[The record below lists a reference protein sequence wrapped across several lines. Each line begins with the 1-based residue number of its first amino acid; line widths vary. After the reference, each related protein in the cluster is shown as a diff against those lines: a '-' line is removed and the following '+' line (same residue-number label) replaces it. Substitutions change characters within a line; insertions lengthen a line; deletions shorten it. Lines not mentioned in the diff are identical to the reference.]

1 MNRKDLLNRGFKR
14 GDGLVL
20 SNPTYLTWVKRFTED
35 VLAQDL
41 GARGDITT
49 TALFGERTASARA
62 VIRAKEDGVVAGITE
77 VTWFYEK
84 HGVIVTPHKRDGDAI
99 RAGDTVLELR
109 ASEKRLLETERTGLK
124 VLQRMSG
131 IASMTRRLIDALEA
145 AGADTMVTATRKTH
159 WPLLDKKAVYVGGGG
174 THRLGLWE
182 SILIK
187 DNHLEGLQ
195 REGHGE
201 DCIQEALTRAWPHR
215 DLAAFIEIEVED
227 EADAVTA
234 AKTFNALQEHDGV
247 HPCVIMLD
255 NMAPPQIRGVITVLK
270 ARGLHDHILLEASG
284 GITPDN
290 LIDYA
295 RTGVDILSVGALTHS
310 PKALDLNQTLI
321 R

>member
-1 MNRKDLLNRGFKR
+1 MTRKDLLTRGFKR

-49 TALFGERTASARA
+49 TALFGERTAPARA
-62 VIRAKEDGVVAGITE
+62 VVRAKDDGVVAGLAE
-77 VTWFYEK
+77 ATWFYK
-84 HGVIVTPHKRDGDAI
+84 HHGITVILHKRDGDPVCV
-99 RAGDTVLELR
+99 GDCILELK

-131 IASMTRRLIDALEA
+131 IASMTHRLITLLKA
-145 AGADTMVTATRKTH
+145 AGADTLVTATRKTH
-159 WPLLDKKAVYVGGGG
+159 WPLLDKKAVCVGGGG

-195 REGHGE
+195 REGHH
-201 DCIQEALTRAWPHR
+201 DDYVQEALTRAWPHR
-215 DLAAFIEIEVED
+215 DLTAFIEIEVED
-227 EADAVTA
+227 EANALTA
-234 AKTFNALQEHDGV
+234 AQTFNALQGPTDV
-247 HPCVIMLD
+247 RPCVIMLD
-255 NMAPPQIRGVITVLK
+255 NMLPPQIRGVITALK
-270 ARGLHDHILLEASG
+270 ARGLYDRVLLEASG
-284 GITPDN
+284 GITPGN

-310 PKALDLNQTLI
+310 PQALDLNQTLI